1 MSSEQIATV
10 PNEVRR
16 RLARQVA
23 DAALAAVDPAA
34 AIQRQVRLDGHR
46 LTVADRT
53 YNLGHYRRIFV
64 VGTGKASGAMAQAVE
79 EALGERVTAGLAP
92 ILSKFNVSG
101 LVSVKDGYTAPTT
114 RIELREA
121 GHPVP
126 DARGRETAER
136 IASLLQEATAN
147 DLVIC
152 LLSGGGS
159 ALLPLPVPGV
169 TLDDLQR
176 LTSDLLRCGATINEI
191 NAVRKHLSQ
200 VQGGQLA
207 RLAAPAPVI
216 ALILSDVVG
225 SPLDVIASGPTV
237 PDTSTFADA
246 MGVLEGYDLV
256 EQTPPAIVAH
266 LRRGLSGDVP
276 ETPKPGDPVFE
287 HVQTL
292 VIGDNRIAAQA
303 AVQKAAE
310 LGFHT
315 LLLSTYVEGEA
326 REVAKVLAGLG
337 KEIARYGQPL
347 PRPACLVAGGETT
360 VTIRGKGK
368 GGRNQELALAAAM
381 ALEGWDD
388 VLLLTV
394 ATDGGDGPTD
404 AAGAFAN
411 GTTVARARAQGLN
424 PAAYLANNDAYH
436 FFQALGDLLITGPT
450 RTNVNDLTLI
460 FVF

>member
-1 MSSEQIATV
+1 MSSGQTTAV
-10 PNEVRR
+10 PNDVRR

-64 VGTGKASGAMAQAVE
+64 VGAGKASGAMAQAVE
-79 EALGERVTAGLAP
+79 DVLGEHVTT
-92 ILSKFNVSG
+92 G

-126 DARGRETAER
+126 DARGRQTAER
-136 IASLLQEATAN
+136 MVGLLQEATAN

-246 MGVLEGYDLV
+246 LGVLEGYGIIA
-256 EQTPPAIVAH
+256 QTPPAIVAH
-266 LRRGLSGDVP
+266 LRRGLSGDVA
-276 ETPKPGDPVFE
+276 ETPKPGDPVFA

-292 VIGDNRIAAQA
+292 IIGDNRIAAQA
-303 AVQKAAE
+303 AVQQAAE
-310 LGFHT
+310 LGLHT

-368 GGRNQELALAAAM
+368 GGRNQELALAAAI

-404 AAGAFAN
+404 AAGAFAD

-424 PAAYLANNDAYH
+424 PAAYLANNDAYN

-450 RTNVNDLTLI
+450 RTNVNDLSLVFI
-460 FVF
+460 F

>member
-1 MSSEQIATV
+1 MSSEQTV
-10 PNEVRR
+10 AFPDDVRR

-46 LTVADRT
+46 LTVADHT
-53 YNLGHYRRIFV
+53 YDLSQYRRILV
-64 VGTGKASGAMAQAVE
+64 VGAGKASGAMAQAVE
-79 EALGERVTAGLAP
+79 EVLGERVTAGL
-92 ILSKFNVSG
+92 VSI
-101 LVSVKDGYTAPTT
+101 KDGYTAPTT

-126 DARGRETAER
+126 DARGSEAAKRMVG
-136 IASLLQEATAN
+136 LLQDTTAN
-147 DLVIC
+147 DVVIC

-246 MGVLEGYDLV
+246 LGVLERYGII

-303 AVQKAAE
+303 AVQQAAE
-310 LGFHT
+310 LGLHT

-347 PRPACLVAGGETT
+347 PRPACLIAGGETT
-360 VTIRGKGK
+360 VTIRGQGK
-368 GGRNQELALAAAM
+368 GGRNQELALAAAI
-381 ALEGWDD
+381 ALDGWDD

-404 AAGAFAN
+404 AAGAFAD
-411 GTTVARARAQGLN
+411 GTTVARARVQGLN
-424 PAAYLANNDAYH
+424 PAAYLANNDAYN

>member
-1 MSSEQIATV
+1 MSSEQPVAF
-10 PNEVRR
+10 PHDVRR

-53 YNLGHYRRIFV
+53 YDLGHYRRILV
-64 VGTGKASGAMAQAVE
+64 VGAGKASGAMAQAVE
-79 EALGERVTAGLAP
+79 DVLGERVAA
-92 ILSKFNVSG
+92 G

-136 IASLLQEATAN
+136 MVGLLQETTAN

-246 MGVLEGYDLV
+246 MGVLEGYGIIA
-256 EQTPPAIVAH
+256 QTPPTIVAH
-266 LRRGLSGDVP
+266 LRRGLSGDVA

-303 AVQKAAE
+303 AVQQAAE

-337 KEIARYGQPL
+337 KEVARYGQPL

-360 VTIRGKGK
+360 VTIRGQGK
-368 GGRNQELALAAAM
+368 GGRNQELALAVAI
-381 ALEGWDD
+381 ALEGWED

-404 AAGAFAN
+404 AAGAFAD
-411 GTTVARARAQGLN
+411 GTTVARAQGLN
-424 PAAYLANNDAYH
+424 PAAYLANNDAYN

-450 RTNVNDLTLI
+450 RTNVNDLTLV

>member
-1 MSSEQIATV
+1 MSSEQKVAF
-10 PNEVRR
+10 PHDVRR

-34 AIQRQVRLDGHR
+34 AIQRQVKLDGHR
-46 LTVADRT
+46 LTVGDRT
-53 YNLGHYRRIFV
+53 YDLWQYWRILV
-64 VGTGKASGAMAQAVE
+64 VGAGKASGAMAQAVE
-79 EALGERVTAGLAP
+79 DVLGERVTAGL
-92 ILSKFNVSG
+92 VSI
-101 LVSVKDGYTAPTT
+101 KDGYTAPTT
-114 RIELREA
+114 RIELRQA

-126 DARGRETAER
+126 DARGREAAER
-136 IASLLQEATAN
+136 MVSLLQGTTAN

-246 MGVLEGYDLV
+246 MGVLERYGLV
-256 EQTPPAIVAH
+256 EQTPPTIVAH
-266 LRRGLSGDVP
+266 LRRGLAGEIP
-276 ETPKPGDPVFE
+276 ETPKPGDPVFA

-337 KEIARYGQPL
+337 KEVARYGQPL

-360 VTIRGKGK
+360 VTIRGTGK
-368 GGRNQELALAAAM
+368 GGRNQELALAAAI
-381 ALEGWDD
+381 ALEGWED

-404 AAGAFAN
+404 AAGAFAD
-411 GTTVARARAQGLN
+411 GTTVGRARAQGLN
-424 PAAYLANNDAYH
+424 PTAYLANNDAYN
-436 FFQALGDLLITGPT
+436 FFKILNDLLITGPT
-450 RTNVNDLTLI
+450 RTNVNDLTLV

>member
-1 MSSEQIATV
+1 
-10 PNEVRR
+10 
-16 RLARQVA
+16 
-23 DAALAAVDPAA
+23 VDPAA

-46 LTVADRT
+46 LTVADRA
-53 YNLGHYRRIFV
+53 YDLSQYRRILV
-64 VGTGKASGAMAQAVE
+64 VGAGKASGAMAQAVE
-79 EALGERVTAGLAP
+79 EVLGERVTAGLAP
-92 ILSKFNVSG
+92 IPSKFNVSG

-126 DARGRETAER
+126 DARGREAAQR
-136 IASLLQEATAN
+136 MVSLLQGTTAN

-169 TLDDLQR
+169 TLDALQR

-246 MGVLEGYDLV
+246 MGVLERYGLV
-256 EQTPPAIVAH
+256 EQTPPTIVAH
-266 LRRGLSGDVP
+266 LRRGLAGEIP
-276 ETPKPGDPVFE
+276 ETPKPGDPVFAQ
-287 HVQTL
+287 VQTL

-326 REVAKVLAGLG
+326 REVAKVLASLG

-360 VTIRGKGK
+360 VTIRGQGK
-368 GGRNQELALAAAM
+368 GGRNQELALAAAI
-381 ALEGWDD
+381 ALEGWED

-404 AAGAFAN
+404 AAGAFAD
-411 GTTVARARAQGLN
+411 GTTVARARAKGLN
-424 PAAYLANNDAYH
+424 PAAYLANNDAYN

>member
-1 MSSEQIATV
+1 MSSEQTAAF
-10 PNEVRR
+10 PEELRR

-34 AIQRQVRLDGHR
+34 AIQRQVRLANHQ

-53 YNLGHYRRIFV
+53 YDLSQYRRILV
-64 VGTGKASGAMAQAVE
+64 VGAGKASGAMAQAVE
-79 EALGERVTAGLAP
+79 EVLGEHVTA
-92 ILSKFNVSG
+92 G

-126 DARGRETAER
+126 DARGREAAER
-136 IASLLQEATAN
+136 MVGLLQETTAN
-147 DLVIC
+147 DIVIC

-225 SPLDVIASGPTV
+225 NPLDVIASGPTV

-246 MGVLEGYDLV
+246 TGVLERYGLV
-256 EQTPPAIVAH
+256 EQTPPTIVAH
-266 LRRGLSGDVP
+266 LRRGLSGDVA
-276 ETPKPGDPVFE
+276 ETPKPGDLVFAQ
-287 HVQTL
+287 VQTL

-326 REVAKVLAGLG
+326 REVAKVLAGLS

-360 VTIRGKGK
+360 VTIRGQGK
-368 GGRNQELALAAAM
+368 GGRNQELALAAAI
-381 ALEGWDD
+381 ALEGWED

-404 AAGAFAN
+404 AAGAFAD
-411 GTTVARARAQGLN
+411 GATVARARAQGLN
-424 PAAYLANNDAYH
+424 PAAYLANNDAYN

-450 RTNVNDLTLI
+450 RTNVNDLTLV

>member
-1 MSSEQIATV
+1 MSSEQTAAV
-10 PNEVRR
+10 PDEIRR

-34 AIQRQVRLDGHR
+34 AIQHQVKLANNR
-46 LTVADRT
+46 LTVADRA
-53 YNLGHYRRIFV
+53 YDLSQYRRILV
-64 VGTGKASGAMAQAVE
+64 VGAGKASGAMAQAVE
-79 EALGERVTAGLAP
+79 EVLGERVTA
-92 ILSKFNVSG
+92 G

-114 RIELREA
+114 RIELRQA

-126 DARGRETAER
+126 DARGREAAQR
-136 IASLLQEATAN
+136 MVGLLQGTTAD

-216 ALILSDVVG
+216 TLILSDVVG

-246 MGVLEGYDLV
+246 MNVLERYGLV
-256 EQTPPAIVAH
+256 EQTPPTIVAH
-266 LRRGLSGDVP
+266 LRRGLAGDVA

-287 HVQTL
+287 RVQTL

-337 KEIARYGQPL
+337 KEIACYGQPL

-360 VTIRGKGK
+360 VTIRGQGK

-381 ALEGWDD
+381 ALEGWED

-404 AAGAFAN
+404 AAGAFAD

-424 PAAYLANNDAYH
+424 PAAYLANNDAYN

-450 RTNVNDLTLI
+450 RTNVNDLTLV

>member
-1 MSSEQIATV
+1 MSSKQTAAF
-10 PNEVRR
+10 PNEIRR

-34 AIQRQVRLDGHR
+34 AIQRQVRLDGNR
-46 LTVADRT
+46 LTVADHT

-79 EALGERVTAGLAP
+79 DVLGERVTA
-92 ILSKFNVSG
+92 G

-136 IASLLQEATAN
+136 MVGLLQEATAN
-147 DLVIC
+147 DIVIC

-246 MGVLEGYDLV
+246 MGVLESYGII

-276 ETPKPGDPVFE
+276 ETPKPGDPVFAQ
-287 HVQTL
+287 VQTL

-303 AVQKAAE
+303 AVQQAAE
-310 LGFHT
+310 LGLHT

-337 KEIARYGQPL
+337 KEVARYGQPL

-360 VTIRGKGK
+360 VTIRGQGK
-368 GGRNQELALAAAM
+368 GGRNQELALAAAI
-381 ALEGWDD
+381 ALDGWND

-404 AAGAFAN
+404 AAGAFAD
-411 GTTVARARAQGLN
+411 GATVARARAQGLS
-424 PAAYLANNDAYH
+424 PAAYLANNDAYN

>member
-1 MSSEQIATV
+1 MPSEQTTV
-10 PNEVRR
+10 VPHDVRH

-34 AIQRQVRLDGHR
+34 AIQRQVRLEGHR

-79 EALGERVTAGLAP
+79 EVLGERVTA
-92 ILSKFNVSG
+92 G

-136 IASLLQEATAN
+136 MVGLLQEATAN

-246 MGVLEGYDLV
+246 LGVLEGYGIS
-256 EQTPPAIVAH
+256 EQTPPAVVAQ

-276 ETPKPGDPVFE
+276 ETPKPGDPVFAQ
-287 HVQTL
+287 VQTL

-303 AVQKAAE
+303 AVQQAAE
-310 LGFHT
+310 LGLHT

-337 KEIARYGQPL
+337 KEVARYGQPL

-360 VTIRGKGK
+360 VTIRGQGK
-368 GGRNQELALAAAM
+368 GGRNQELALAAAI
-381 ALEGWDD
+381 ALDGWDD

-404 AAGAFAN
+404 AAGAFAD
-411 GTTVARARAQGLN
+411 GSTVARARAQGLN
-424 PAAYLANNDAYH
+424 PAAYLANNDAYN

-450 RTNVNDLTLI
+450 RTNVNDLTLV

>member
-1 MSSEQIATV
+1 MSSEQAAAFH
-10 PNEVRR
+10 NDVRR

-23 DAALAAVDPAA
+23 DAALAAVDPAV
-34 AIQRQVRLDGHR
+34 AIQHQVRLDGNR
-46 LTVADRT
+46 LTVAGRT
-53 YNLGHYRRIFV
+53 YDLSQYRRILV
-64 VGTGKASGAMAQAVE
+64 VGAGKASGAMAQAVE
-79 EALGERVTAGLAP
+79 EALGERVAA
-92 ILSKFNVSG
+92 G

-126 DARGRETAER
+126 DARGREAAER
-136 IASLLQEATAN
+136 MVGLLQETTAN

-246 MGVLEGYDLV
+246 LGVLERYGLV
-256 EQTPPAIVAH
+256 EQTPPTVVAH

-276 ETPKPGDPVFE
+276 ETPKPGDPVFA

-292 VIGDNRIAAQA
+292 IIGDNRIAAQA

-310 LGFHT
+310 LGCHT

-360 VTIRGKGK
+360 VTIRGTGK
-368 GGRNQELALAAAM
+368 GGRNQELALAAAI
-381 ALEGWDD
+381 ALDGWED

-404 AAGAFAN
+404 AAGAFAD

-424 PAAYLANNDAYH
+424 PAAYLANNDAYN

-450 RTNVNDLTLI
+450 RTNVNDLTLVL
-460 FVF
+460 VF

>member
-1 MSSEQIATV
+1 MPSEQIAAL
-10 PNEVRR
+10 PYELRR
-16 RLARQVA
+16 RLAGQVA

-53 YNLGHYRRIFV
+53 YNLGRRRILV
-64 VGTGKASGAMAQAVE
+64 VGAGKASGAMAQAVE
-79 EALGERVTAGLAP
+79 EVLGEHVTTGLAP

-114 RIELREA
+114 RIELCEA

-126 DARGRETAER
+126 DARGRETAQR
-136 IASLLQEATAN
+136 MVGLLQEATAN

-246 MGVLEGYDLV
+246 LGVLEGYGII

-266 LRRGLSGDVP
+266 LRRGLSSDVP
-276 ETPKPGDPVFE
+276 ETPKPGDPVFA

-303 AVQKAAE
+303 AVQQAAE

-337 KEIARYGQPL
+337 KEVARYGQPL

-360 VTIRGKGK
+360 VTIRGTGK
-368 GGRNQELALAAAM
+368 GGRNQELALAAAI
-381 ALEGWDD
+381 ALEGWD

-404 AAGAFAN
+404 AAGAFAD

>member
-1 MSSEQIATV
+1 MSSEQPVAF
-10 PNEVRR
+10 PDDVRR

-46 LTVADRT
+46 LTVADHT
-53 YNLGHYRRIFV
+53 YDLSQYRRILV
-64 VGTGKASGAMAQAVE
+64 VGAGKASGAMAQAVE
-79 EALGERVTAGLAP
+79 EVLGERVTAGL
-92 ILSKFNVSG
+92 VSI
-101 LVSVKDGYTAPTT
+101 KDGYTAPTT

-126 DARGRETAER
+126 DARGSEAAKRMVG
-136 IASLLQEATAN
+136 LLQDTTAN
-147 DLVIC
+147 DVVIC

-246 MGVLEGYDLV
+246 LGVLERYGII

-303 AVQKAAE
+303 AVQQAAE
-310 LGFHT
+310 LGLHT

-347 PRPACLVAGGETT
+347 PRPACLIAGGETT
-360 VTIRGKGK
+360 VTIRGQGK
-368 GGRNQELALAAAM
+368 GGRNQELALAAAI
-381 ALEGWDD
+381 ALDGWDD

-404 AAGAFAN
+404 AAGAFAD
-411 GTTVARARAQGLN
+411 GTTVARARVQGLN
-424 PAAYLANNDAYH
+424 PAAYLANNDAYN

>member
-1 MSSEQIATV
+1 MSSEQPVAF
-10 PNEVRR
+10 PHDVRR

-53 YNLGHYRRIFV
+53 YDLGHYRRILV
-64 VGTGKASGAMAQAVE
+64 VGAGKASGAMAQAVE
-79 EALGERVTAGLAP
+79 DVLGERVAA
-92 ILSKFNVSG
+92 G

-136 IASLLQEATAN
+136 MVGLLQETTAN

-246 MGVLEGYDLV
+246 MGVLEGYGIIA
-256 EQTPPAIVAH
+256 QTPPTIVAH
-266 LRRGLSGDVP
+266 LRRGLSGDVA

-303 AVQKAAE
+303 AVQQAAE

-337 KEIARYGQPL
+337 KEVARYGQPL

-360 VTIRGKGK
+360 VTIRGQGK
-368 GGRNQELALAAAM
+368 GGRNQELALAAAI
-381 ALEGWDD
+381 ALEGWED

-404 AAGAFAN
+404 AAGAFAD
-411 GTTVARARAQGLN
+411 GTTVARAQGLN
-424 PAAYLANNDAYH
+424 PAAYLANNDAYN

-450 RTNVNDLTLI
+450 RTNVNDLTLV

>member
-1 MSSEQIATV
+1 MPSEQTTV
-10 PNEVRR
+10 VPHDVRH

-34 AIQRQVRLDGHR
+34 AIQRQVRLEGHR

-79 EALGERVTAGLAP
+79 EVLGERVTA
-92 ILSKFNVSG
+92 G

-136 IASLLQEATAN
+136 MVGLLQEATAN

-246 MGVLEGYDLV
+246 LGVLEGYGIS
-256 EQTPPAIVAH
+256 EQTPPAVVAQ

-276 ETPKPGDPVFE
+276 ETPKPGDPVFAQ
-287 HVQTL
+287 VQTL

-303 AVQKAAE
+303 AVQQAAE
-310 LGFHT
+310 LGLHT

-337 KEIARYGQPL
+337 KEVARYGQPL

-360 VTIRGKGK
+360 VTIRGQGK
-368 GGRNQELALAAAM
+368 GGRNQELALAAAI
-381 ALEGWDD
+381 ALDGWDD

-404 AAGAFAN
+404 AAGAFAD

-424 PAAYLANNDAYH
+424 PAAYLANNDAYN

-450 RTNVNDLTLI
+450 RTNVNDLTLV

>member
-1 MSSEQIATV
+1 MMSSEQKVAF
-10 PNEVRR
+10 PDDVRR

-34 AIQRQVRLDGHR
+34 AIQRQVRLDGNR
-46 LTVADRT
+46 LTVADRA
-53 YNLGHYRRIFV
+53 YDLSQYRRILV
-64 VGTGKASGAMAQAVE
+64 VGAGKASGAMAQAVE
-79 EALGERVTAGLAP
+79 EALGERVTA
-92 ILSKFNVSG
+92 G

-126 DARGRETAER
+126 DARGREAAER
-136 IASLLQEATAN
+136 MVGLLQDTTAN
-147 DLVIC
+147 DMVIC

-207 RLAAPAPVI
+207 RLATPAPVI

-246 MGVLEGYDLV
+246 LGVLERYGLV
-256 EQTPPAIVAH
+256 AQTPPAIVAH
-266 LRRGLSGDVP
+266 LRRGLSGDLP
-276 ETPKPGDPVFE
+276 ETPKPGDLVFA

-360 VTIRGKGK
+360 VTIRGQGK
-368 GGRNQELALAAAM
+368 GGRNQELALAAAI
-381 ALEGWDD
+381 ALEGWD

-404 AAGAFAN
+404 AAGAFAD

-424 PAAYLANNDAYH
+424 PAAYLANNDAYN